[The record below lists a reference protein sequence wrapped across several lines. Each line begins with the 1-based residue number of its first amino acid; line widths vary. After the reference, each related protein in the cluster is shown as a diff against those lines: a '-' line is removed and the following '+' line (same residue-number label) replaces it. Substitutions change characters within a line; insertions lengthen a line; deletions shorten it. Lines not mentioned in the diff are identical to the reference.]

1 MVLLKESLRK
11 SLFLFF
17 ALLLVPV
24 SVMAEQ
30 ELSTTMYLTQEPPK
44 TITMDYNTFKTLE
57 RNSNEALNIIKAS
70 QLTLTEAQNLTIE
83 QGKLLAELREIN
95 QKQAEELTKAKEIS
109 MKQLDS
115 LKRTEESLNRSIESY
130 KELQHKYNVKKRQNK
145 TIAVVSVIAVGGAF
159 YLANK

>member
-1 MVLLKESLRK
+1 MVLLKDLLRK

-30 ELSTTMYLTQEPPK
+30 EFSTTTYSIQETPK

-70 QLTLTEAQNLTIE
+70 QLTLTEAQNITVE
-83 QGKLLAELREIN
+83 QGKLLAELKEIN
-95 QKQAEELTKAKEIS
+95 QKQAEELARAKETS

-115 LKRTEESLNRSIESY
+115 LKRTEESLNESIESY
-130 KELQHKYNVKKRQNK
+130 KALQHKYEVKKRQNK
-145 TIAVVSVIAVGGAF
+145 TIAVVSTLAVGGAL
-159 YLANK
+159 YLAKK